1 MHQRRIGDYTPLEL
15 RQIIL
20 RRRRE
25 LAARDAELRREQHR
39 IEAERSRIAAELADL
54 DQAERLLEDPY

>member
-54 DQAERLLEDPY
+54 DQAERLLEEPY